1 MKVWTIATAA
11 VSAVL
16 LVGVVAGAERAPVRA
31 AGSERASARAVGS
44 ERAPVRIGVIL
55 NYLDDPFFVAL
66 YEGVTAET
74 RRLGVRATIRSVT
87 SNAEFADQATQLRA
101 LVAERNDC
109 YVVNPIT
116 ATNLVSALHGVRR
129 PIVNVDSPVDPAAAK
144 RAHVHIRT
152 YIGTDDFASGRL
164 AGARMAALLPGGGDV
179 ALVGGIADNVNSG
192 VRLSG
197 FERGIRGS
205 RVKVV
210 ARVNA
215 DYNRTKA
222 QIAAERILRAHPRLS
237 GFFAV
242 SDSMVL
248 GIADTLGGAG
258 KSGKV
263 RVIGHDGTVAVL
275 EHIREGSISADVSQ
289 YPYVMG
295 QMAVEACVAAA
306 RGARLPARVDAPIA
320 LLTRENAGRAL
331 AAFPRPFRP
340 YSDPFRRL
348 LR

>member
-31 AGSERASARAVGS
+31 AGSERVSARALGS

-116 ATNLVSALHGVRR
+116 ATNLVSALRGVRR

-205 RVKVV
+205 RVKGV

-275 EHIREGSISADVSQ
+275 EHIREGSISADASQ